1 MLKGML
7 SLNFVPTLDRAH
19 RGLRPPPG
27 DGEPPRVIVV
37 KFHYFQEREE
47 VFRKAASSAP
57 LLLHG
62 KRISIF
68 PDYTDAVARRRA
80 AFKEAKRLL
89 RDCTGVKFGILFPAV
104 LRITTSTGEN
114 KRFTTQRRQWIT
126 LRTLYN
132 LKNIG
137 GAEQAAKASGSEDPG
152 GLAGVMGA
160 IASSEQKILARID
173 SCTNDLKADI
183 DSIKNDIAN
192 QEARLQDVESGLSE
206 YSDRTVALE
215 GDVGQLKSEVAKLTQ
230 KIDDLEGRQRRCN
243 ARIIGVPEGLENT
256 GNQKHTDAIATML
269 KGMLVSILSQRWT
282 ERIAAFDHRQEMGNL
297 REL

>member
-1 MLKGML
+1 MSK
-7 SLNFVPTLDRAH
+7 
-19 RGLRPPPG
+19 
-27 DGEPPRVIVV
+27 
-37 KFHYFQEREE
+37 
-47 VFRKAASSAP
+47 
-57 LLLHG
+57 
-62 KRISIF
+62 
-68 PDYTDAVARRRA
+68 
-80 AFKEAKRLL
+80 
-89 RDCTGVKFGILFPAV
+89 
-104 LRITTSTGEN
+104 N
-114 KRFTTQRRQWIT
+114 KS
-126 LRTLYN
+126 N
-132 LKNIG
+132 K
-137 GAEQAAKASGSEDPG
+137 EQAAKASGSEDPG

-269 KGMLVSILSQRWT
+269 KGMLGLNFVPTLDRAHRGLRPPPGDGEPPRVIVVKFHYFQEREEVFRKAASSAHYFCTEKGSAFSPTILMRWREDGRHSRRLSVSSETAQASSLGSCSPQFSVLLHQQVRTSGSRTQR
-282 ERIAAFDHRQEMGNL
+282 RQWITLRTLYNL
-297 REL
+297 KNIGGAVRRQTFFHTTT